1 MINITQVKNQ
11 HIYKIIKYIL
21 MSLFIFLSIKYI
33 PEKLLNINEIFLIT
47 IVIIILF
54 IILDIISPSI
64 NVNIISQDCDN

>member
-54 IILDIISPSI
+54 IILDIVSPSI

>member
-1 MINITQVKNQ
+1 
-11 HIYKIIKYIL
+11 

-54 IILDIISPSI
+54 IILDIVSPSI